1 MNPSFPVMRSLN
13 PVCGLCVQS
22 RAIEALERAANSGS
36 EARQVGAIYDSIFLL
51 EIWNSVSLTP
61 LFTNALLPNK

>member
-36 EARQVGAIYDSIFLL
+36 EARQVGAIYDSIFFIGDL
-51 EIWNSVSLTP
+51 ELSFSYTP
-61 LFTNALLPNK
+61 FH